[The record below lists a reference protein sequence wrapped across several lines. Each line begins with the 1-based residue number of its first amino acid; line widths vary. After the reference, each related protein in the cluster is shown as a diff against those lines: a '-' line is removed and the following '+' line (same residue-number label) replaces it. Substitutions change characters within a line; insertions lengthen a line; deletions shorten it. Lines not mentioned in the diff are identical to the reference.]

1 MIPKIAKA
9 MLRLAGIYNPTP
21 EDVATVCLR
30 LNLDALPIRF
40 RPFILA
46 GAELLHMTMIKP
58 PTEEEL
64 AEGE

>member
-9 MLRLAGIYNPTP
+9 VLKLAGIYNPTP
-21 EDVATVCLR
+21 EDVATLCLR
-30 LNLDALPIRF
+30 LNLDSLPVRF

-46 GAELLHMTMIKP
+46 GAELLHMTLIKP

-64 AEGE
+64 SENE